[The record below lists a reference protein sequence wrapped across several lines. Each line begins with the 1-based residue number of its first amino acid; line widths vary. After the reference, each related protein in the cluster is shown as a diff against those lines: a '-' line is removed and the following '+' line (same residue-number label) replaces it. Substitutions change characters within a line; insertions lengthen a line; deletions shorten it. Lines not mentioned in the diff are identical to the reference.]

1 MSNRLTQQ
9 QDLKLQQK
17 LSPMQ
22 VQFVRMLEM
31 TGPELESEV
40 RQAVEDMPALEV
52 EDDPQSIDGAEFAES
67 AEQIQRADYASDDDT
82 PQYMLDARNRSAS
95 DRYFEPVAIND
106 EPSLAESLLSQL
118 AEADIDG
125 VAEIAAENII
135 GNLDDN
141 GYLSRSLEAIADD
154 VAFSSGIEIDRRDLE
169 KAFNIVR
176 SLDPAGVGAVDLR
189 DCLLL
194 QLRRKKPTPAIDLAK
209 EIITHYFDLF
219 SKKHFAQLADR
230 LDTDIDSI
238 KEAIAIVAKLNPKP
252 GNQHGDTAL
261 EQSGRLIVPEFLVE
275 PDGDNLVVSLLN
287 RIPDLTIS
295 RTFTDQ
301 NLIPADASPRQRSD
315 AQTFI
320 KTRRDEASVFI
331 KTLQMRQSTLFN
343 IMSAIAA
350 IQREFFFSGDETRLK
365 PMVLKDIAAITGYD
379 LSVISRATSSKYV
392 MTVAGIFPLK
402 FFFNERPKDD
412 DDATFHQIAA
422 AIRKIISEEDKNS
435 PMPDEA
441 ITAMLADQGFNIARR
456 TVAKY
461 RERLGFPVA
470 RLRRSI

>member
-9 QDLKLQQK
+9 QDLKLQQR

-52 EDDPQSIDGAEFAES
+52 EDDPQSFDGAEFAES

-275 PDGDNLVVSLLN
+275 PDGDNLIVSLLN

-295 RTFTDQ
+295 HTFTDQ
-301 NLIPADASPRQRSD
+301 NLIPADATPRQRSD

-350 IQREFFFSGDETRLK
+350 IQGEFFFSGDETCLK

-392 MTVAGIFPLK
+392 MTVAGVYPLK

-435 PMPDEA
+435 PLPDEA
-441 ITAMLADQGFNIARR
+441 ITSMLAHQGFNIARR

>member
-52 EDDPQSIDGAEFAES
+52 EDDSQSFDGAEFAES

-141 GYLSRSLEAIADD
+141 GYLGRSLEAIADD

-275 PDGDNLVVSLLN
+275 PDGDNLIVSLLN

-295 RTFTDQ
+295 HTFTDQ
-301 NLIPADASPRQRSD
+301 NLIPADATPRQRSD

-350 IQREFFFSGDETRLK
+350 IQREFFFSGDETCLK

-392 MTVAGIFPLK
+392 MTVAGVYPLK

-435 PMPDEA
+435 PLPDEA
-441 ITAMLADQGFNIARR
+441 ITSMLAHQGFNIARR